1 MLFQMRYQK
10 DLEEAEERAVTHF
23 RKLIEIK
30 RKPIEVNTQILVI
43 IVYLASI
50 VFVTKKNEE

>member
-1 MLFQMRYQK
+1 MLFQMRYKK

-30 RKPIEVNTQILVI
+30 RKIENYEKEKGNPYSLIREI
-43 IVYLASI
+43 
-50 VFVTKKNEE
+50 KNLLYIGLQ